1 MNTAI
6 NHLMTAT
13 AVPAFFPTAGYALP
27 AWPGWI
33 VLAILGLA
41 GSMIF
46 SGMETGLYTVSRL
59 RLQLRA
65 WRKDPAA
72 VRIEDWLRHPA
83 TVLAGLLIWQNISN
97 FAVSAA
103 VTMLMRHGHIP
114 DELQAVIGALLLTP
128 FMLLF
133 AEIIPKDMFMIH
145 ADQWTYRLVGLLKF
159 ALRIITILPL
169 LPFLLRLN
177 ALALRLFHARDTST
191 VTAPA
196 VLSFAEE
203 SSATGLISDTQ
214 KDLIARAL
222 RMAHV
227 VVGDVMVPWNR
238 VIGIPQ
244 TVSRVGFSALVRR
257 YNVSRFPVLGRS
269 AEDILGVV
277 NVADVLADRAAFDI
291 KSNLQQPITL
301 FPEQSVRSAITLMQS
316 AHQTIAIVVNRQ
328 GRPMGLATMKDLVEE
343 LIGELQSW

>member
-1 MNTAI
+1 MNNALHSILILAATPAI
-6 NHLMTAT
+6 ARWYAAIWPWVIL
-13 AVPAFFPTAGYALP
+13 AV
-27 AWPGWI
+27 
-33 VLAILGLA
+33 LGLI

-46 SGMETGLYTVSRL
+46 SGMETGLYTLSRL
-59 RLQLRA
+59 RLQLRS
-65 WRKDPAA
+65 WRKESAALQIERWLREPAA
-72 VRIEDWLRHPA
+72 
-83 TVLAGLLIWQNISN
+83 VLAGLLIWQNICN

-103 VTMLMRHGHIP
+103 ATVILRHSDVP
-114 DELQAVIGALLLTP
+114 DQIQALLTVFLLTP

-145 ADQWTYRLVGLLKF
+145 ADHWTYRLVGFLKS
-159 ALRIITILPL
+159 ALRLITIVPLLPL
-169 LPFLLRLN
+169 LLLLN
-177 ALALRLFHARDTST
+177 ILALRLFRAGD
-191 VTAPA
+191 VKAGTAPA

-214 KDLIARAL
+214 RDLISRAL

-227 VVGDVMVPWNR
+227 VVGDVMVPWTR

-244 TVSRVGFSALVRR
+244 TISRVGFRALVRR
-257 YNVSRFPVLGRS
+257 YNVSRLPVLGRS
-269 AEDILGVV
+269 TEDILGVV
-277 NVADVLADRAAFDI
+277 YVVDVLGQKDGFNIRA
-291 KSNLQQPITL
+291 NLKQPITL

-328 GRPMGLATMKDLVEE
+328 GRPMGLVTMKDLVEE

>member
-1 MNTAI
+1 MIQALYSACHGGALAWVIPRLAAI
-6 NHLMTAT
+6 
-13 AVPAFFPTAGYALP
+13 
-27 AWPGWI
+27 WPWVI
-33 VLAILGLA
+33 LAILGLL

-59 RLQLRA
+59 RLQLRS

-72 VRIEDWLRHPA
+72 LQIERWLREPSA
-83 TVLAGLLIWQNISN
+83 VLAGLLIWQNICN
-97 FAVSAA
+97 FVVSAGA
-103 VTMLMRHGHIP
+103 TVLLRYAHVP
-114 DELQAVIGALLLTP
+114 DQLQLLVLAFLLTP

-145 ADQWTYRLVGLLKF
+145 ADQWTYRLVGFLKS
-159 ALRIITILPL
+159 ALRIITVVPLLPL
-169 LPFLLRLN
+169 LLLLN
-177 ALALRLFHARDTST
+177 ILALRLFRPGDAKTGS
-191 VTAPA
+191 APA
-196 VLSFAEE
+196 VLRFAEE

-214 KDLIARAL
+214 RDLITRAL

-244 TVSRVGFSALVRR
+244 TISRVGFLALVRR
-257 YNVSRFPVLGRS
+257 YHVSRLPVLGRS
-269 AEDILGVV
+269 TEDVLGVISV
-277 NVADVLADRAAFDI
+277 VDMLAQKDGFNI
-291 KSNLQQPITL
+291 KSKLKQPITL

-316 AHQTIAIVVNRQ
+316 AHHTIAIVVNRQ
-328 GRPMGLATMKDLVEE
+328 GQPVGLVTMKDLVEE